1 MNWNDSLEETPPIL
15 FHPCKTKRQT
25 HSRHTP
31 SSPSILQVGLL
42 RRHSVLFSHTSCVF
56 RGIKGLPTTQSRV
69 QFFSLFFSNK
79 GKRERLTELRP
90 SVVVVIVV
98 VVIRY
103 DQLAMAKTPSCL
115 LLIASHQ
122 FGVPST
128 GELGRGTDNV
138 PTVSRYSATLPA
150 KAP

>member
-1 MNWNDSLEETPPIL
+1 M
-15 FHPCKTKRQT
+15 F
-25 HSRHTP
+25 
-31 SSPSILQVGLL
+31 
-42 RRHSVLFSHTSCVF
+42 F

-69 QFFSLFFSNK
+69 YNFSLFFFQIK
-79 GKRERLTELRP
+79 EKKERLSQLRQ
-90 SVVVVIVV
+90 SVVVIVV

-128 GELGRGTDNV
+128 EELGRGTDNV